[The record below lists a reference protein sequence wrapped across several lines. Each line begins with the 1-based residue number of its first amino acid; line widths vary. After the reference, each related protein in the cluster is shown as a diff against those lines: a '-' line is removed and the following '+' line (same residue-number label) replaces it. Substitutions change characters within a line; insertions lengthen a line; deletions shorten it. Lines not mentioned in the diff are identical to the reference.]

1 MKYLMIVISLLLIP
15 IPSFAEDAPPPPH
28 VMEVFLIDTNG
39 DDAKYQ
45 EIFDALTAASK
56 KAGSTGER
64 RMWGAFFAGANAGA
78 TITTIEYPSL
88 KSLAESNEKLAASED
103 FQAAIAAFFE
113 AGMSADSR
121 SLLFNIR

>member
-1 MKYLMIVISLLLIP
+1 MKYLMMVISLLLIP
-15 IPSFAEDAPPPPH
+15 NLSFAEDAPPH
-28 VMEVFLIDTNG
+28 VMDVILINTNG

-45 EIFDALTAASK
+45 EIFDRLSAASK
-56 KAGSTGER
+56 KAGSTGVR
-64 RMWGAFFAGANAGA
+64 RMWGAGYAGTNTGT

-121 SLLFNIR
+121 SLLFSVR

>member
-1 MKYLMIVISLLLIP
+1 MKYLVMVISLLLIP
-15 IPSFAEDAPPPPH
+15 LLSFAEDAPQR
-28 VMEVFLIDTNG
+28 VIDVIWIDTNG

-121 SLLFNIR
+121 SLMFNIR